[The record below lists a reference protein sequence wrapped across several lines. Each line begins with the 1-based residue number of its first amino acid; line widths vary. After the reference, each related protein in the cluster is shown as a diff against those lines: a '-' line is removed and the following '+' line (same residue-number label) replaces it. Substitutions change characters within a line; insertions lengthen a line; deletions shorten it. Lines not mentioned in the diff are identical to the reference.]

1 MTSIEEE
8 KDTESIPLFNYL
20 KQHIPIEDI
29 RDYASPKR
37 IVSIDAVKGFAI
49 IFIMLAHTA
58 GAWLDQDWIYIFG
71 MIFAVL
77 DILGPS
83 LFIFLSALS
92 VIFSI
97 KRKQGILPDKVI
109 RARIF
114 SRGLMIMLLGVLYNV
129 ISLPNVPFPLNLWGW
144 NILMFIGFSQICA
157 FYALKLRQPERI
169 FIGLVII
176 ATAPSLREVLYL
188 NKDSN
193 IIVWIFHFIIT
204 SPAPHVTLVPWIG
217 IIFISTIFGEWLYT
231 AMEVGSK
238 EEYVYLC
245 RRFLFYGIFM
255 VLLGI
260 FIGSKLQTPE
270 TMPLE
275 EYPHLYL
282 YYIMNQQNYYKF
294 AGMPEFLIR
303 GTISNQFYNLGAALI
318 IIAIFFHILD
328 IKKKWNNFY
337 SMLVYYGKVSLSLFL
352 IHYIFLTLYVNQYN
366 IVFFPFIEIAF
377 LAFMGFFIYI
387 WFEYFEGKGSP
398 EYIMIQ
404 VGRIG
409 QKTGE
414 KVKEE
419 IKKTEEIIKK
429 ELKKIKKKENNN
441 KESN

>member
-20 KQHIPIEDI
+20 RQHIPIEDI

-58 GAWLDQDWIYIFG
+58 GVWLDQDWIYLFG

-97 KRKQGILPDKVI
+97 KRKQGVLPDKVI

-114 SRGLMIMLLGVLYNV
+114 SRGIMIMLLGVLYNV

-157 FYALKLRQPERI
+157 FYALKIKQPERI
-169 FIGLVII
+169 FIGLIVI
-176 ATAPSLREVLYL
+176 ATAPTLREVLYL

-193 IIVWIFHFIIT
+193 IFAWIFHFIIT

-238 EEYVYLC
+238 EEYIYLC
-245 RRFLFYGIFM
+245 RRFLFYGFFM
-255 VLLGI
+255 VLIGI
-260 FIGSKLQTPE
+260 FLGCKLQTPE

-282 YYIMNQQNYYKF
+282 YNIMNQQNYYKF

-366 IVFFPFIEIAF
+366 IVFFPFVEFAF

-419 IKKTEEIIKK
+419 LKKTEKIIKK
-429 ELKKIKKKENNN
+429 EFQKIKKKENNK